1 MKKTLI
7 ASSLALYFLISAKAD
22 LVLAP
27 AFTDHAVLQR
37 DKPITIWGN
46 ALPGNQVKA
55 EFHGTSAAALVD
67 ANGKWS
73 LSLPAQPASALGL
86 DLKIEE
92 ISSNKSIINSTTLHD
107 ILVGEVWLCSGQ
119 SNMEFMVYDPKS
131 ISFKLNNVAVE
142 VSSAHFPLIRQL
154 KVTKKMADIPLNT
167 ATASWSICSPETV
180 GQFTAV
186 GYFFARDLFR
196 RINVPIGIINS
207 TWGGT
212 QVESW
217 MSPEASENNPFYQ
230 TVTKRWNDLKIS
242 YPDRLS
248 EYKTKLALWEKDFSL
263 VSNKPKLKSLFLKK
277 NPRPKAPPLPKENP
291 TCLYNGMINPL
302 VPYGLRGVLW
312 YQGESNASRA
322 SEYHSL
328 FADMITAWREHF
340 AQDDLPFFWVQLSN
354 FKVPSDR
361 TDQTWAYLR
370 EAQTQTLSL
379 PNTGQAVTLD
389 IGDPLNIHPGN
400 KQEVGRRL
408 ALLAKN
414 RVYGISVDDTGP
426 SFRAATA
433 SSDSLV
439 VTFTGH
445 DLALTAGGKPLQAF
459 EIAGEDHVFYPAKAL
474 ISGESVVVRSP
485 KVSNP
490 VAVRYAWHNAP
501 EANLYSG
508 SGLPAVPFRSD
519 NWTN

>member
-1 MKKTLI
+1 MP
-7 ASSLALYFLISAKAD
+7 LY
-22 LVLAP
+22 
-27 AFTDHAVLQR
+27 
-37 DKPITIWGN
+37 
-46 ALPGNQVKA
+46 
-55 EFHGTSAAALVD
+55 
-67 ANGKWS
+67 
-73 LSLPAQPASALGL
+73 
-86 DLKIEE
+86 
-92 ISSNKSIINSTTLHD
+92 
-107 ILVGEVWLCSGQ
+107 
-119 SNMEFMVYDPKS
+119 
-131 ISFKLNNVAVE
+131 
-142 VSSAHFPLIRQL
+142 
-154 KVTKKMADIPLNT
+154 
-167 ATASWSICSPETV
+167 
-180 GQFTAV
+180 
-186 GYFFARDLFR
+186 
-196 RINVPIGIINS
+196 
-207 TWGGT
+207 
-212 QVESW
+212 
-217 MSPEASENNPFYQ
+217 
-230 TVTKRWNDLKIS
+230 
-242 YPDRLS
+242 
-248 EYKTKLALWEKDFSL
+248 
-263 VSNKPKLKSLFLKK
+263 
-277 NPRPKAPPLPKENP
+277 
-291 TCLYNGMINPL
+291 GMINPL

-508 SGLPAVPFRSD
+508 SGLPAVPFKSD